1 MNELLAGLCQ
11 ASLWLA
17 VGVALLAALRP
28 LLVRLGGAAL
38 AYRSWWLLP
47 LLLVAL
53 RLPLP
58 QVALLQQ
65 MPTLPLNVVPGAVD
79 GVAGASLPWAG
90 LLLVAWALGAG
101 LCLLRD
107 LRAQRRFER
116 SLGALQPRAD
126 GSWQASADPGLPALV
141 GLWRPRI
148 VVGPDFDQ
156 QFDAREQALILQH
169 EQSHRR
175 NGDHWA
181 NGALLLMRVLF
192 WFHPLLPWAARRFLR
207 DQELACDARTVAPQ
221 PALRGLYASTLL
233 KAQLVHPVAPAVCH
247 WRSQP
252 VLKERIAML
261 KQSKRKALPW
271 VSGQVLLV
279 GVSLGMGAVAWA
291 SQGSAAGAPR
301 IAVEPFEH
309 AQQDAA
315 KAGLDR
321 PVQVDKMP
329 PPSYPKSAI
338 EQRQVG
344 VVDLRVEV
352 DANGHPTDVQVL
364 RATNPGVFDA
374 VSIAAAR
381 SWSYRPAMKNGKPV
395 AAAIRVPIT
404 YAMDETEET
413 K

>member
-1 MNELLAGLCQ
+1 MTELLDGLWQ

-17 VGVALLAALRP
+17 VGVVLLAVLRP
-28 LLVRLGGAAL
+28 LLVRLGGAGL

-53 RLPLP
+53 LLPLP
-58 QVALLQQ
+58 QVALLQHV
-65 MPTLPLNVVPGAVD
+65 PTLPLNVVPGTADAV
-79 GVAGASLPWAG
+79 AAPSLPGAW
-90 LLLVAWALGAG
+90 LLLMAWGLGVG
-101 LCLLRD
+101 ICLLRD
-107 LRAQRRFER
+107 LCAQRRFER
-116 SLGALQPRAD
+116 SMGPLRPRAD
-126 GSWQASADPGLPALV
+126 GSWQASGDPGLPALV

-156 QFDAREQALILQH
+156 QFTAQEQSLILQH
-169 EQSHRR
+169 ERSHRR

-181 NGALLLMRVLF
+181 NGALLLVRAVF
-192 WFHPLLPWAARRFLR
+192 WFHPLLPWAAGRFLR
-207 DQELACDARTVAPQ
+207 DQELACDARTMAPQ

-271 VSGQVLLV
+271 VSGQVLVV
-279 GVSLGMGAVAWA
+279 GLCLGMGAVAWA
-291 SQGSAAGAPR
+291 SQGNTMAGSPAA
-301 IAVEPFEH
+301 
-309 AQQDAA
+309 AA
-315 KAGLDR
+315 MDR
-321 PVQVDKMP
+321 EIQVDKMP

-338 EQRQVG
+338 DQRQVG
-344 VVDLRVEV
+344 VVNLRVEV
-352 DANGHPTDVQVL
+352 DAQGRPTDVQVL
-364 RATNPGVFDA
+364 SATNPGVFDA

-381 SWSYRPAMKNGKPV
+381 SWTYRPAMKNGKPV
-395 AAAIRVPIT
+395 AGAVKIPIT
-404 YAMDETEET
+404 FAMDDTEDA